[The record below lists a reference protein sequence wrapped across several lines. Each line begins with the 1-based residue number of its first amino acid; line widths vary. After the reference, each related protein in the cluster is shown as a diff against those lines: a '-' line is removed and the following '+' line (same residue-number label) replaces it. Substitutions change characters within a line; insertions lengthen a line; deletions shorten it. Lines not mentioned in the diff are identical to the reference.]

1 MTVALFVPCFV
12 DQLYPR
18 VAIATLEL
26 LERLGYTV
34 ALPEG
39 AACCGQPVANAG
51 MEPAGLDAARRFVR
65 TYAAYDHVVM
75 PSGSC
80 ALHVRHH
87 FDALKRAGVGGDALD
102 RVRAGTYEVC
112 EFLHDVA
119 GLAAVAALR
128 PAFSA
133 RAALHTGCHG
143 LRGLGLARPSEI
155 QAPPFDKV
163 RALLGLVEGLTLT
176 DLARPDECCGF
187 GGTFAVAEPALSSK
201 IGRDRLGDLLGT
213 GSASAPPDAVVT
225 TDSSCGMHLQG
236 LARRGGVAVPFLHVA
251 EVLAGAPVGTAVPA

>member
-1 MTVALFVPCFV
+1 VTVALFVPCFV
-12 DQLYPR
+12 DQFYPR
-18 VAIATLEL
+18 AGIATLEV

-51 MEPAGLDAARRFVR
+51 MERAGLDAARRFVR
-65 TYAAYDHVVM
+65 TYAPYDHVVM

-87 FDALKRAGVGGDALD
+87 YEALERAGEGGAALD
-102 RVRAGTYEVC
+102 RVRTGTREVC

-119 GLAAVAALR
+119 GLDAVAALR
-128 PAFSA
+128 PAFA
-133 RAALHTGCHG
+133 GRVALHTGCHG
-143 LRGLGLARPSEI
+143 LRGLGLARPTEI
-155 QAPPFDKV
+155 QAAPFDKV
-163 RALLGLVEGLTLT
+163 RALLGLVDGLTVT

-187 GGTFAVAEPALSSK
+187 GGTFAVAEPELSSK
-201 IGRDRLGDLLGT
+201 IGRDRLADLLGERR
-213 GSASAPPDAVVT
+213 GDAPPDAVVT

-236 LARRGGVAVPFLHVA
+236 LARRAGAGVPFLHVT
-251 EVLAGAPVGTAVPA
+251 EVLAGAPAPR